1 MREHRGVS
9 REELQQSALVAVAVL
24 LVLGVVA
31 AWSVL
36 IPGVSAWENLIVA
49 LIGSLRITGP
59 VAAAFAAWVA
69 VRRRRAAGGRA
80 LTTWQAVRAPLA
92 ILVVVMGS
100 YTATVLVLAVK
111 TMLSEQAGRLLP
123 SGLIMGVSGLALY
136 VTIGW
141 VTGWL
146 LPWTITPALAGL
158 GCYALFSWLADGST
172 WADRLAPATREPYD
186 LFQGLS
192 AAAFTDQTLWLLGV
206 SAALLL
212 GWAAIV
218 TRQALVLA
226 AALLAVLA
234 AGTGVARLL
243 SEPKP
248 IAIQRVVYSCQ
259 EWPIMVCVHPGM
271 RTGLDELG
279 SAFVKIASRLAGT
292 PGEFSRVEQRP
303 RRDDAVLPPGVVP
316 VHVDDLSAG
325 FADRAADEFVEG
337 LAEECE
343 GTVADGY
350 RDIVTAWLRG
360 EPLPG
365 GPLPEHQ
372 YAAAWFSGL
381 TEAQRR
387 GWLRLYYSDFT
398 GCRLQSTHF
407 GAQTAQSE
415 QTRRSQ
421 QETPEPRETGSR
433 QSPGTRRTGEPK
445 GRGGSAR
452 ERAGDGTS
460 GLGRTGLAEGA
471 PRAGQLYQAPEDV
484 LFARP
489 AVSPAPEAPAPP
501 RGRRGPAP
509 EDGPSGDRP
518 RHEGPG
524 NGESRGR
531 GDGGPRDHHGGRSR
545 QPAGGGTGDRR
556 GGEPHRADG
565 SPLGSV
571 RDALRWRLRDAA
583 SGHLPRR

>member
-1 MREHRGVS
+1 M
-9 REELQQSALVAVAVL
+9 AVAVL

-36 IPGVSAWENLIVA
+36 IPGVSAWENIIVA

-69 VRRRRAAGGRA
+69 VRRRRATGGRA

-146 LPWTITPALAGL
+146 LPWTITPALAGI

-206 SAALLL
+206 SSALLL

-325 FADRAADEFVEG
+325 FADRASDEFVES

-407 GAQTAQSE
+407 GAQTAQSG
-415 QTRRSQ
+415 QTRRSRA
-421 QETPEPRETGSR
+421 ETPEPRESR
-433 QSPGTRRTGEPK
+433 AASGTRRTGEPK
-445 GRGGSAR
+445 GSGESRR
-452 ERAGDGTS
+452 ERAGGRTT
-460 GLGRTGLAEGA
+460 GLGRTGLAEGT

-489 AVSPAPEAPAPP
+489 AVSPAPGAPAPP
-501 RGRRGPAP
+501 RGRPGPAAEGGSLP
-509 EDGPSGDRP
+509 RHDGPRGGEP
-518 RHEGPG
+518 RGQ
-524 NGESRGR
+524 
-531 GDGGPRDHHGGRSR
+531 GDGGPREHHGGGPREHH
-545 QPAGGGTGDRR
+545 
-556 GGEPHRADG
+556 GGEPGRRADG
-565 SPLGSV
+565 TPLGDI
-571 RDALRWRLRDAA
+571 RDALRRHLQDVTSA
-583 SGHLPRR
+583 GLPRR

>member
-1 MREHRGVS
+1 M
-9 REELQQSALVAVAVL
+9 AVAVL

-36 IPGVSAWENLIVA
+36 IPGVSAWENIVVA
-49 LIGSLRITGP
+49 LIGSLKITGP

-69 VRRRRAAGGRA
+69 VRRRRATGDRS

-111 TMLSEQAGRLLP
+111 IMLSEQAGRLLP

-146 LPWTITPALAGL
+146 LPWTITPVFAGL
-158 GCYALFSWLADGST
+158 GCYGLFSWLADGST
-172 WADRLAPATREPYD
+172 WADRLAPTTREPYD

-212 GWAAIV
+212 GWAAVV

-243 SEPKP
+243 GEPRQVTV
-248 IAIQRVVYSCQ
+248 QRVVYSCQ

-279 SAFVKIASRLAGT
+279 AAFVKIASRLAGT

-303 RRDDAVLPPGVVP
+303 RRDNVVLPPGVVP

-325 FADRAADEFVEG
+325 FADRAADEFVES
-337 LAEECE
+337 LAKECD
-343 GTVADGY
+343 GTPADGY

-381 TEAQRR
+381 TESQRR
-387 GWLRLYYSDFT
+387 GWLRLHYADFT

-407 GAQTAQSE
+407 GAQATPGE
-415 QTRRSQ
+415 QPQGSPQDTRDTRR
-421 QETPEPRETGSR
+421 EPRHA
-433 QSPGTRRTGEPK
+433 RTDRPADG
-445 GRGGSAR
+445 GRDEGAGGPDDRA
-452 ERAGDGTS
+452 AGDRLDRS
-460 GLGRTGLAEGA
+460 
-471 PRAGQLYQAPEDV
+471 PRAERLQQAPEAPEDV
-484 LFARP
+484 RFARP
-489 AVSPAPEAPAPP
+489 AVPPGPGSAGQPRRRVGDEP
-501 RGRRGPAP
+501 RGHRDGAGREQGPRAERR
-509 EDGPSGDRP
+509 
-518 RHEGPG
+518 
-524 NGESRGR
+524 
-531 GDGGPRDHHGGRSR
+531 DGGARGQAPGHGAR
-545 QPAGGGTGDRR
+545 P
-556 GGEPHRADG
+556 
-565 SPLGSV
+565 
-571 RDALRWRLRDAA
+571 
-583 SGHLPRR
+583 